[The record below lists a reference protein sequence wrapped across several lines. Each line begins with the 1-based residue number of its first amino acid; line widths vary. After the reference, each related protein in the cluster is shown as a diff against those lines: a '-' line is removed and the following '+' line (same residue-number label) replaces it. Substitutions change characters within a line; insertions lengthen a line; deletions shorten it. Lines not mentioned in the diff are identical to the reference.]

1 MVQVIELVMLMQ
13 PYFQR
18 YVQMHATHS
27 SISLRLAKKSTSIL
41 LQTLSPIPN
50 HPFPKP

>member
-27 SISLRLAKKSTSIL
+27 SISLRLANKSTPIL

-50 HPFPKP
+50 HPYPKP